1 MVNTPPPPCPL
12 PHRQHQA
19 SAAHRSSRPSCSTPS
34 SRPTS
39 LPPLT
44 SVPLPQTSQAASGQC
59 RASFVAFG
67 LLYALVA
74 SNLIVAHMA
83 KEPVSVPVWAYS
95 LLLLAAVNTQFSF
108 VDRKLASLLLLGVTL
123 VGYSHY
129 VVNVI
134 NEICAA
140 LGIHVFKI
148 KVHPPPPKKAD

>member
-1 MVNTPPPPCPL
+1 
-12 PHRQHQA
+12 
-19 SAAHRSSRPSCSTPS
+19 
-34 SRPTS
+34 
-39 LPPLT
+39 
-44 SVPLPQTSQAASGQC
+44 
-59 RASFVAFG
+59 
-67 LLYALVA
+67 
-74 SNLIVAHMA
+74 MA